1 MSTNTTYPTGEIRKR
16 TQPVRWWHEIIVDDM
31 LQYPRALLRER
42 AARLKYSPEYL
53 SLVMNTDMFKALYEE
68 RRAAFNA
75 RLDASIQQKAGQ
87 AANLALDLV
96 IDSLE
101 KKRDKIPFAELS
113 EFTDRTLERL
123 GYGVKPSTNV
133 NVGVQLVAPPITKEE
148 LAKARGDLRA
158 VEDSRQRVIEAIPL
172 PAKPSE
178 EGS

>member
-1 MSTNTTYPTGEIRKR
+1 MTISSYMSTQDAKTRK
-16 TQPVRWWHEIIVDDM
+16 PVRWWHEAIVDDM
-31 LQYPRALLRER
+31 LQYPKSLLRER
-42 AARLKYSPEYL
+42 AARLKYSADYL

-101 KKRDKIPFAELS
+101 KRRDKIPFAELS

-123 GYGVKPSTNV
+123 GYGVKPGTNV
-133 NVGVQLVAPPITKEE
+133 NVGVQLVAPPITREE

-158 VEDSRQRVIEAIPL
+158 VEESRERVIEAIPL